1 MSISE
6 FFQKEYLQL
15 LIKIAVIIVIAVIV
29 SEVLRKIM
37 SGVVK
42 KSSDTL
48 RIDPTRI
55 KFMKNAM
62 SSIVYLFAI
71 IAIIHTVPQLRAISL
86 TLITGA
92 GIFAAI
98 IGFASQQAF
107 ANIVSGIFVVLSK
120 PFRVGDII
128 RVGQEG
134 TPTSRNEVVGIVE
147 DITLRHTVIRDF
159 ENRRIIIPNSVINM
173 ETIFNNDV
181 VDRKVGRNI
190 NINISYESDIDKAIA
205 IIQEESRKHPN
216 YMDNRSKE
224 ELDRGE
230 SDVLVRVVELGDWAV
245 KLRAYVWAKDFDHA
259 FEMHCDLNK
268 TIVERFRKEK
278 IEIPYPHQTT
288 VFKQDIFQK

>member
-6 FFQKEYLQL
+6 FFEKEYFTL
-15 LIKIAVIIVIAVIV
+15 LIKIAVIIVIAVII
-29 SEVLRKIM
+29 SEVLRKVM
-37 SGVVK
+37 SRVVR
-42 KSSDTL
+42 KSSATL

-107 ANIVSGIFVVLSK
+107 ANIVSGIFVVMSK
-120 PFRVGDII
+120 PFRVGDVI

-134 TPTSRNEVVGIVE
+134 TAISRNEVVGVVE

-173 ETIFNNDV
+173 ETIFNNDIA
-181 VDRKVGRNI
+181 DQRIRRNI
-190 NINISYESDIDKAIA
+190 NINIAYESDVDKAIA
-205 IIQEESRKHPN
+205 IIQDEAIKHP
-216 YMDNRSKE
+216 YHIENRSKE
-224 ELDRGE
+224 EKERGE
-230 SDVLVRVVELGDWAV
+230 NDVLVRVIELGEYSI
-245 KLRAYVWAKDFDHA
+245 KLRAYVWAKNFDDA
-259 FEMHCDLNK
+259 WQMHCDLNK
-268 TIVERFRKEK
+268 SVLERFRKEG
-278 IEIPYPHQTT
+278 IETPYPHRTI
-288 VFKQDIFQK
+288 VYKKDILK

>member
-1 MSISE
+1 MPIAE
-6 FFQKEYLQL
+6 FFEKEYFTLMV
-15 LIKIAVIIVIAVIV
+15 KIAIIIVVAIII

-37 SGVVK
+37 SKVVR
-42 KSSDTL
+42 KSSATL

-62 SSIVYLFAI
+62 SSIVYLFAL

-120 PFRVGDII
+120 PFRVGDVI

-134 TPTSRNEVVGIVE
+134 TAISRNEVVGVVE

-173 ETIFNNDV
+173 ETIFNNDL
-181 VDRKVGRNI
+181 VDQKIRRNI
-190 NINISYESDIDKAIA
+190 NINIAFETDINKAIA
-205 IIQEESRKHPN
+205 IIQDEAKKHP
-216 YMDNRSKE
+216 YYIENRSKDE
-224 ELDRGE
+224 ISRGE
-230 SDVLVRVVELGDWAV
+230 DDVLVRVIELGEYAI
-245 KLRAYVWAKDFDHA
+245 KLRAYVWAKNFDDA
-259 FEMHCDLNK
+259 WQMHCDLNK
-268 TIVERFRKEK
+268 SIIERFMNEGV
-278 IEIPYPHQTT
+278 ETPYPHRTI
-288 VFKQDIFQK
+288 VYKKDIIK